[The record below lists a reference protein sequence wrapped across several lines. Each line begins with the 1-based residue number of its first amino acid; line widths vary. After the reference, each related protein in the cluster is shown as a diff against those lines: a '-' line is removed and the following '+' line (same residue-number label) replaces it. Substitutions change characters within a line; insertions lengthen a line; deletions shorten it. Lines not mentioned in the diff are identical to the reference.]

1 MFPVAGTVATVDVAV
16 GDTVAVGTPL
26 ASLDTADL
34 EQDLRQRQDDLATA
48 ELVLATAENGEDPSS
63 ISGGGG
69 VLAAFTSESAGN
81 LFELTVYTEDLQV
94 EAATRKATAE
104 PATTGDPSTAAAPP
118 ATEPTTT
125 PTPTTAAPTTTA
137 PSSGPSTTDG
147 PPATEPTA
155 TTPTTTTP
163 TTPTTVP
170 PTAETTAP
178 STTSP
183 TVSEPTTPATGS
195 TGTPTT
201 TTPSEPTPP
210 PTSSTVPS
218 GNQPGG
224 TTPGGAQPGGGG
236 GPTGGARP
244 SGSGGGG
251 GGGLGTGGVG
261 ARTPTDADIASYQA
275 AVDAATVQLQVA
287 EQAIAQATV
296 VSPISGTVTAVNI
309 DVGTAVDS
317 GSATDTIVIEG
328 PGGYEA
334 HTTIGIDDID
344 EVAVGDAATLTP
356 DGADTGLDG
365 QVVAVATVPD
375 DTTSSTSFSVTV
387 SLDGDTSSL
396 RNGSVGTIELVTGSA
411 DATVAVP
418 TSAVTP
424 ANGRY
429 TVTVLDADGRAT
441 ETAVQVGVVGS
452 TWTEITAGLTVG
464 QTVVLADLDAAI
476 VNDQINS
483 GSPPGFPTFPG
494 RFTT

>member
-1 MFPVAGTVATVDVAV
+1 M
-16 GDTVAVGTPL
+16 
-26 ASLDTADL
+26 
-34 EQDLRQRQDDLATA
+34 
-48 ELVLATAENGEDPSS
+48 
-63 ISGGGG
+63 
-69 VLAAFTSESAGN
+69 
-81 LFELTVYTEDLQV
+81 
-94 EAATRKATAE
+94 
-104 PATTGDPSTAAAPP
+104 TAAAPP

-125 PTPTTAAPTTTA
+125 TTSTTTPTSAAPTTSA
-137 PSSGPSTTDG
+137 PSSEPSTTDG
-147 PPATEPTA
+147 PPATEPTTTTPTT

-170 PTAETTAP
+170 PTTETTAP

-183 TVSEPTTPATGS
+183 TGSEPTAPT

-201 TTPSEPTPP
+201 TMPSEPTAP

-218 GNQPGG
+218 GNQPGD

-236 GPTGGARP
+236 GPTGGAGP
-244 SGSGGGG
+244 SGSGGGVG
-251 GGGLGTGGVG
+251 GGGLGTGGVSG
-261 ARTPTDADIASYQA
+261 RTPTDEDIASYQA

-309 DVGTAVDS
+309 DVGTAVDA

-356 DGADTGLDG
+356 DGTDTGLDG
-365 QVVAVATVPD
+365 QVVAVAIVPD

-396 RNGSVGTIELVTGSA
+396 RNGSVGTLELVTSSA
-411 DATVAVP
+411 DAAAAVP

-424 ANGRY
+424 DNGRS
-429 TVTVLDADGRAT
+429 TVTVLDADGQAT
-441 ETAVQVGVVGS
+441 KTTVQVGVVGS
-452 TWTEITAGLTVG
+452 IWTEITAGLTAG
-464 QTVVLADLDAAI
+464 QTVVLADLDKPI

-483 GSPPGFPTFPG
+483 GSPAGFPNFPG
-494 RFTT
+494 RFNT